1 MALVAVGGPA
11 AGRAFVRLVPAGT
24 VRLRAGMPAAVAA
37 RGLLTFA
44 FFGTDAFVSLAVTDA
59 LDQPIWVAG
68 LTLTLSTL
76 AWTAGAWLQERVVVE
91 RGPRW
96 LVRRGLALIAVAIAG
111 TIVGLSVGPAV
122 VVAAW
127 TLAGLGMGL
136 SYAPI
141 SVTVLGTAPVGEEGR
156 ASSSLQLT
164 DVLGVALG
172 TGVAGVFVA
181 VGEAS
186 GWATATSLQLGF
198 LVTLAVAIG
207 GSWAAGPAAKDPE
220 PARCTYRSL
229 LSTHSCQTGVS

>member
-1 MALVAVGGPA
+1 M
-11 AGRAFVRLVPAGT
+11 RLVPAGT

-111 TIVGLSVGPAV
+111 TIAGLSLGPAV

-186 GWATATSLQLGF
+186 RLGHRD
-198 LVTLAVAIG
+198 LA
-207 GSWAAGPAAKDPE
+207 AAGLPRHPGGGDRRLVGRRPAAKRPIV
-220 PARCTYRSL
+220 
-229 LSTHSCQTGVS
+229 STDSCQTGVS